1 MISGPR
7 QHSRVAVLLFIGL
20 CLVYNANLRQVSS
33 YDTYASRFVPIS
45 ILRDGDLVLDEF
57 FPDALGGFPSATEAT
72 EDDPGYFNYLVFK
85 DGHLLDSHP
94 LVGPLLALPI
104 YALPTWFAPPGHDRL
119 VANLFSKLAASVMA
133 ALSAVALLACVRRM
147 LCRESEGTSR
157 RRLDDTNVA
166 LMAALAYALGTPVWS
181 TASQAMWSHTPAVL
195 GYAVALWGLTASRSG
210 IAGPAIGVAWVA
222 RPATAPA
229 AVLLIAFAWH
239 RAWRDGHLWS
249 GTRAG
254 EASRISVLA
263 AATAALGMAYNFW
276 LFGNP
281 GGGASARTAYYGRE
295 FGDGGM
301 FSGSFIEGLA
311 GLTVSPS
318 RGLLVFSPVV
328 LLAVVGSVAAWQFR
342 AASRTDRGKSEADGL
357 LLARYASL
365 AIVAVVLMYAQFIAW
380 WGGQGFGSR
389 YLADVMPF
397 VGVLFGMG
405 YAHASR
411 AMGAAFGSWRE
422 PRSTRWS
429 RRVFRPALA
438 TILVYSIAVQA
449 VGAFCWPSRWTLDAP
464 AHVQGLWDWRDSQII
479 ACIRA
484 GPRIDPLAKRLFSN
498 LEIASPE

>member
-181 TASQAMWSHTPAVL
+181 TASQAMWSHTPRCS
-195 GYAVALWGLTASRSG
+195 WIRCC
-210 IAGPAIGVAWVA
+210 
-222 RPATAPA
+222 
-229 AVLLIAFAWH
+229 
-239 RAWRDGHLWS
+239 
-249 GTRAG
+249 
-254 EASRISVLA
+254 
-263 AATAALGMAYNFW
+263 ALG
-276 LFGNP
+276 
-281 GGGASARTAYYGRE
+281 TYGE
-295 FGDGGM
+295 
-301 FSGSFIEGLA
+301 S
-311 GLTVSPS
+311 
-318 RGLLVFSPVV
+318 
-328 LLAVVGSVAAWQFR
+328 
-342 AASRTDRGKSEADGL
+342 
-357 LLARYASL
+357 
-365 AIVAVVLMYAQFIAW
+365 
-380 WGGQGFGSR
+380 
-389 YLADVMPF
+389 
-397 VGVLFGMG
+397 
-405 YAHASR
+405 
-411 AMGAAFGSWRE
+411 
-422 PRSTRWS
+422 
-429 RRVFRPALA
+429 
-438 TILVYSIAVQA
+438 
-449 VGAFCWPSRWTLDAP
+449 
-464 AHVQGLWDWRDSQII
+464 
-479 ACIRA
+479 
-484 GPRIDPLAKRLFSN
+484 
-498 LEIASPE
+498 